1 MPTREYAYVVRCA
14 EHQGRQEYQPWSIRQ
29 YGLYHSYDRFRGQS
43 VWVLVSP
50 LPGSKVEKRALQC
63 LSDLARL
70 QVRREM
76 PFWLDALLFATSVG
90 DWHAYMT
97 NYERQIEA
105 VVRRVHLQRL
115 VRRAD
120 DGSRAPT

>member
-1 MPTREYAYVVRCA
+1 M
-14 EHQGRQEYQPWSIRQ
+14 
-29 YGLYHSYDRFRGQS
+29 
-43 VWVLVSP
+43 
-50 LPGSKVEKRALQC
+50 QC